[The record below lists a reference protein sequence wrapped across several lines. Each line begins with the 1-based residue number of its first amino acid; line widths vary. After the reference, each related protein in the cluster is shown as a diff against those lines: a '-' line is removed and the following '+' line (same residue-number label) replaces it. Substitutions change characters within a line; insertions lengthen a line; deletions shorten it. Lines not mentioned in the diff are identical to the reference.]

1 MTFIARTTAPAKASA
16 TARSSTRATAR
27 KFFSSAAAIAI
38 LGTTSNLWA
47 QTVGPGAAPAT
58 GKAKEMMAAFAKA
71 DTNSDGRLDMVEAE
85 GVPGLVA
92 RFKQVD
98 ADGDGMISKAE
109 FEKAV
114 N

>member
-1 MTFIARTTAPAKASA
+1 MT
-16 TARSSTRATAR
+16 STPRNTAR
-27 KFFSSAAAIAI
+27 KFLTQAAAIAI
-38 LGTTSNLWA
+38 LATTSSVWA
-47 QTVGPGAAPAT
+47 QTTPPAAGTTAPSA
-58 GKAKEMMAAFAKA
+58 KSKEMMAAFAKA
-71 DTNSDGRLDMVEAE
+71 DINNDGKLDMVEAE

-98 ADGDGMISKAE
+98 TDGDGMISKAE

>member
-1 MTFIARTTAPAKASA
+1 MTPSPRNSARNTT
-16 TARSSTRATAR
+16 R
-27 KFFSSAAAIAI
+27 KILSSAAAIAI
-38 LGTTSNLWA
+38 LTTTSNLWA
-47 QTVGPGAAPAT
+47 QTVGPGPAPAA

-71 DTNSDGRLDMVEAE
+71 DTNSDGKLDMVEAE
-85 GVPGLVA
+85 GVPGLIA

-98 ADGDGMISKAE
+98 TDGDGMVSKAE

>member
-1 MTFIARTTAPAKASA
+1 MTF
-16 TARSSTRATAR
+16 TAR
-27 KFFSSAAAIAI
+27 KFLSSAAAIAI
-38 LGTTSNLWA
+38 LTTTSAVWA
-47 QTVGPGAAPAT
+47 QSTAAPGAAPAA
-58 GKAKEMMAAFAKA
+58 GKGKEMMAAFAKA
-71 DTNSDGRLDMVEAE
+71 DTNNDGKLDIVEAE

-98 ADGDGMISKAE
+98 ADGDGMVSKAE

>member
-1 MTFIARTTAPAKASA
+1 MT
-16 TARSSTRATAR
+16 SSPRNTAR
-27 KFFSSAAAIAI
+27 KIRSSAAAIAI
-38 LGTTSNLWA
+38 LATTSSLWA
-47 QTVGPGAAPAT
+47 QTVGPAAGAAAPSA
-58 GKAKEMMAAFAKA
+58 KAKEMMAAFAKA
-71 DTNSDGRLDMVEAE
+71 DTNSDGKLDMVEAE

>member
-1 MTFIARTTAPAKASA
+1 MTFK
-16 TARSSTRATAR
+16 AR
-27 KFFSSAAAIAI
+27 KFLTQAAAIAI
-38 LGTTSNLWA
+38 LATTSSVWA
-47 QTVGPGAAPAT
+47 QTVGPAATPSSS
-58 GKAKEMMAAFAKA
+58 KAKEMMAAFAKA
-71 DTNSDGRLDMVEAE
+71 DTNNDGKLDIVEAE

-98 ADGDGMISKAE
+98 TDGDGMISKAE

>member
-1 MTFIARTTAPAKASA
+1 MTF
-16 TARSSTRATAR
+16 TAR
-27 KFFSSAAAIAI
+27 KFLSSAAAIAI
-38 LGTTSNLWA
+38 LGTTSVVWA
-47 QTVGPGAAPAT
+47 QGTVAPTAAPSAS
-58 GKAKEMMAAFAKA
+58 KAKEMMAAFAKA
-71 DTNSDGRLDMVEAE
+71 DVNGDGKLDIVEAE

-98 ADGDGMISKAE
+98 TDGDGMISKAE

>member
-1 MTFIARTTAPAKASA
+1 MTSMPRNK
-16 TARSSTRATAR
+16 AR
-27 KFFSSAAAIAI
+27 KFLSSAAAVAI
-38 LGTTSNLWA
+38 MGTTSSVWA
-47 QTVGPGAAPAT
+47 QTVGPGPGAAPAT
-58 GKAKEMMAAFAKA
+58 SKSKEMMAAFAKA
-71 DTNSDGRLDMVEAE
+71 DTNSDGKLDIVEAE

>member
-1 MTFIARTTAPAKASA
+1 MTFKVSH
-16 TARSSTRATAR
+16 TAR
-27 KFFSSAAAIAI
+27 KFLTEAAAIAI
-38 LGTTSNLWA
+38 LATTSSVWA
-47 QTVGPGAAPAT
+47 QTAGPTAASSAS
-58 GKAKEMMAAFAKA
+58 KAKEMMAAFAKA
-71 DTNSDGRLDMVEAE
+71 DINNDGKLDIVEAE

-98 ADGDGMISKAE
+98 TDGDGMISKAE

>member
-1 MTFIARTTAPAKASA
+1 
-16 TARSSTRATAR
+16 
-27 KFFSSAAAIAI
+27 
-38 LGTTSNLWA
+38 
-47 QTVGPGAAPAT
+47 
-58 GKAKEMMAAFAKA
+58 MMGAFAKA
-71 DTNSDGRLDMVEAE
+71 DINNDGKLDMVEAE

-98 ADGDGMISKAE
+98 ADGDGMVSKAE

>member
-1 MTFIARTTAPAKASA
+1 MTFKASN
-16 TARSSTRATAR
+16 TAR
-27 KFFSSAAAIAI
+27 KFLTQAAAIAI
-38 LGTTSNLWA
+38 LATTSSVWA
-47 QTVGPGAAPAT
+47 QTVGPAAAPAAS
-58 GKAKEMMAAFAKA
+58 KAKEMMAAFAKA
-71 DTNSDGRLDMVEAE
+71 DTNDDGKLDIVEAE

-98 ADGDGMISKAE
+98 TDGDGMVSKAE

>member
-1 MTFIARTTAPAKASA
+1 MTFK
-16 TARSSTRATAR
+16 AR
-27 KFFSSAAAIAI
+27 KFITQAAAIAI
-38 LGTTSNLWA
+38 LATTSSVWA
-47 QTVGPGAAPAT
+47 QTVGPAATPAA

-71 DTNSDGRLDMVEAE
+71 DTNNDGKLDMVEAE

>member
-1 MTFIARTTAPAKASA
+1 MPFTPRNS
-16 TARSSTRATAR
+16 AR
-27 KFFSSAAAIAI
+27 KFLTQTAAIAI
-38 LGTTSNLWA
+38 LATTSSVWA
-47 QTVGPGAAPAT
+47 QAAGPAATPTA
-58 GKAKEMMAAFAKA
+58 GKSKEMMAAFAKA
-71 DTNSDGRLDMVEAE
+71 DVNNDGKLDMVEAE

-98 ADGDGMISKAE
+98 ADGDGMISKDE

>member
-1 MTFIARTTAPAKASA
+1 MTFKT
-16 TARSSTRATAR
+16 R
-27 KFFSSAAAIAI
+27 KFLTQAAAIAI
-38 LGTTSNLWA
+38 LATTSSVWA
-47 QTVGPGAAPAT
+47 QTVGPGAGTAAPSA
-58 GKAKEMMAAFAKA
+58 KSKEMMAAFAKA
-71 DTNSDGRLDMVEAE
+71 DTNGDGKLDIVEAE

-109 FEKAV
+109 FEKAL